1 MSVLNRIAAF
11 WRNLFRKGDVEQEL
25 SDELAYALDALVE
38 KKITEGLSEVEARR
52 QAAMQLGGVEQ
63 LKEKIREAKA
73 GYYIEGV
80 GRDLRYAGRMFFK
93 NPGFTVVAIIALA
106 LGIGA
111 NTAIF
116 SLVNGVLLRP
126 LPFPDAERIV
136 YFEGKNPAAGITD
149 SNISYLDFTDWSQQ
163 TDLFASTAA
172 YWTGNADLSGDGAEP
187 EAVPRAGVTTGF
199 FYVLGV
205 QPVLGRP
212 FVPED
217 DKPATFNEGRGT
229 VAIISHGLWKRRFG
243 SDPAIVGKQVV
254 MKSRPLTVIGVM
266 PPGFE
271 YPEQTQIWVN
281 SAVNLSEEPRD
292 NRAWSAIA
300 RLNSNVDLKQAQT
313 RVSAINAR
321 LDQQFHDTNKGWDV
335 SLWTLHER
343 LVRDIKPSLLA
354 LLGAVGLV
362 LLIACANIANLLL
375 ARSAARQKEI
385 AIRAAM
391 GASRSRVLR
400 QMLTESI
407 LLSASGGVLG
417 LVFSIW
423 LTDVLMS
430 MLPEGA
436 PRLEQIGIDYRV
448 LTFALGVSALTGVLF
463 GIVPAL
469 QASKLDVTSALK
481 EGGRSAEGHRRTSG
495 RSLLLIGEVALS
507 LMLLVGAGLLI
518 KSFLRLQEVRP
529 GFNAHNVLIAN
540 LSLQG
545 PKYKDDQQCVEF
557 FRQLNERLEEVPGVQ
572 AAGGR
577 GNLPLN
583 ASGYAIGRGF
593 IPEGRPLT
601 VDKAK
606 DAMFSTITGDYFRA
620 LQIPLLSGRTFGP
633 RDNADGPKV
642 VIINETTAKRHFG
655 SPTAAIGKRLSI
667 WAAFRGHRRD
677 EKFMREIVGVV
688 GDTKTGSLAG
698 EGGAQI
704 YVPHAQDSQWNFMGL
719 VIRTAGDPGAFA
731 TTLRREVQALD
742 KDQPIYNVRTMDDV
756 VMNSLGTRRVSM
768 PLFAVFACAA
778 LLLAAI
784 GIYGVMAYSV
794 AQRTHEIGIRMALG
808 AQRSDVLG
816 LVVRQGMTLSVIG
829 VAVGLAGA
837 FALTRLI
844 ANLLFNVRPDD
855 PTTYLAISLLLGA
868 VAFLACYLP
877 ARRAAKL
884 DPVIALSR
892 V

>member
-1 MSVLNRIAAF
+1 MNTLLHDIRYGVRML
-11 WRNLFRKGDVEQEL
+11 LKHKGF
-25 SDELAYALDALVE
+25 SA
-38 KKITEGLSEVEARR
+38 
-52 QAAMQLGGVEQ
+52 
-63 LKEKIREAKA
+63 
-73 GYYIEGV
+73 
-80 GRDLRYAGRMFFK
+80 
-93 NPGFTVVAIIALA
+93 VAIIALG

-126 LPFPDAERIV
+126 LPFPNSDRII

-199 FYVLGV
+199 FSVLGV
-205 QPVLGRP
+205 QPVLGRA

-217 DKPATFNEGRGT
+217 DKPASFNEGRGT

-243 SDPAIVGKQVV
+243 SDPAIIGRVV
-254 MKSRPLTVIGVM
+254 QMKSRPLTVIGVM

-321 LDQQFHDTNKGWDV
+321 LDKQFHETNKGWDV

-343 LVRDIKPSLLA
+343 LVREVKPSLLA

-362 LLIACANIANLLL
+362 LLIACANVANLLL

-391 GASRSRVLR
+391 GASRTRVLR

-407 LLSASGGVLG
+407 LLSAIGGIAG
-417 LVFSIW
+417 LILSIW

-436 PRLEQIGIDYRV
+436 PRLEHIGIDYRV
-448 LTFALGVSALTGVLF
+448 LAFALGVSGAYRILF

-481 EGGRSAEGHRRTSG
+481 EGGRSGEGHRRTSA

-518 KSFLRLQEVRP
+518 KSFLRLQEIRP

-540 LSLQG
+540 LALPY
-545 PKYKDDQQCVEF
+545 PKYQYEQFEEF
-557 FRQLNERLEEVPGVQ
+557 FRQLKERLEAAPGVQ
-572 AAGGR
+572 AAGGSM
-577 GNLPLN
+577 NLPLN

-601 VDKAK
+601 VDENR
-606 DAMFSTITGDYFRA
+606 DAMFSSITGDYFRA
-620 LQIPLLSGRTFGP
+620 LQIPLLSGRTFEL
-633 RDNADGPKV
+633 RDNADAPKV
-642 VIINETTAKRHFG
+642 VIINETIAKRHFG
-655 SPTAAIGKRLSI
+655 SPAEAIGKRLSI
-667 WAAFRGHRRD
+667 WRD

-688 GDTKTGSLAG
+688 GDTKTGSLTG

-704 YVPHAQDSQWNFMGL
+704 YVPNAQARENFMGL
-719 VIRTAGDPGAFA
+719 VIRTAGDPAAFA
-731 TTLRREVQALD
+731 TTLRHEVQALD

-768 PLFAVFACAA
+768 QLFAVFAIAA

-784 GIYGVMAYSV
+784 GIYGVMAYTV
-794 AQRTHEIGIRMALG
+794 TQRTQEIGIRMALG

-816 LVVRQGMTLSVIG
+816 LVVRQGMTLAAIG
-829 VAVGLAGA
+829 VVAGLAGA
-837 FALTRLI
+837 FSLTRVM
-844 ANLLFNVRPDD
+844 ASLLFNVRPDD
-855 PTTYLAISLLLGA
+855 PTTYLAISFLLIV

-892 V
+892 T

>member
-1 MSVLNRIAAF
+1 MF
-11 WRNLFRKGDVEQEL
+11 G
-25 SDELAYALDALVE
+25 
-38 KKITEGLSEVEARR
+38 
-52 QAAMQLGGVEQ
+52 
-63 LKEKIREAKA
+63 
-73 GYYIEGV
+73 
-80 GRDLRYAGRMFFK
+80 DLRYALRKLAKAPAFA
-93 NPGFTVVAIIALA
+93 AIAILTLA

-126 LPFPDAERIV
+126 LPFPESERII

-187 EAVPRAGVTTGF
+187 EAVPRAGVTPGF
-199 FYVLGV
+199 FSVLGV
-205 QPVLGRP
+205 QPVLGRAIL
-212 FVPED
+212 PED
-217 DKPATFNEGRGT
+217 DKPASFNEGRGT

-243 SDPAIVGKQVV
+243 SDPAIIGKQVV

-300 RLNSNVDLKQAQT
+300 RLKPNVDLKQAQT

-321 LDQQFHDTNKGWDV
+321 LDKQFHETNKGWDV

-343 LVRDIKPSLLA
+343 LVREVKPSLLA
-354 LLGAVGLV
+354 LLGAVGFV
-362 LLIACANIANLLL
+362 LLIACANVANLLL

-391 GASRSRVLR
+391 GASRTRVLR

-407 LLSASGGVLG
+407 LLSAIGGIAG
-417 LVFSIW
+417 LVLSIW

-529 GFNAHNVLIAN
+529 GFNAHNVLVAN
-540 LSLQG
+540 LALPY
-545 PKYKDDQQCVEF
+545 PKYQYHQFEEF
-557 FRQLNERLEEVPGVQ
+557 FRQLKERLEAAPGVQ
-572 AAGGR
+572 AAGG
-577 GNLPLN
+577 GINLPLN

-601 VDKAK
+601 VDENR
-606 DAMFSTITGDYFRA
+606 DAMFSSITGDYFRA
-620 LQIPLLSGRTFGP
+620 LQIPLVAGRTFEL
-633 RDNADGPKV
+633 RDNADAPKV
-642 VIINETTAKRHFG
+642 VIINETIAKRHFG
-655 SPTAAIGKRLSI
+655 SPAEAIGKRLSI
-667 WAAFRGHRRD
+667 WRD

-688 GDTKTGSLAG
+688 GDTKTGSLTG

-704 YVPHAQDSQWNFMGL
+704 YVPNAQAEFNIMGL
-719 VIRTAGDPGAFA
+719 VIRTARDPAAFA
-731 TTLRREVQALD
+731 TTLRHEVQALD
-742 KDQPIYNVRTMDDV
+742 KDQPVYSVRTMDDV
-756 VMNSLGTRRVSM
+756 VANSLGTRRVSM
-768 PLFAVFACAA
+768 QLFTVFAIAA

-794 AQRTHEIGIRMALG
+794 TQRTQEIGIRMALG
-808 AQRSDVLG
+808 AQKSDVLR
-816 LVVRQGMTLSVIG
+816 LVVRQGMTLAAIG
-829 VAVGLAGA
+829 VVVGLVGA
-837 FALTRLI
+837 LGLTRVI
-844 ANLLFNVRPDD
+844 SNLLFGVGASD
-855 PTTYLAISLLLGA
+855 PTTFILISLLLIA
-868 VAFLACYLP
+868 VAFVACYLP

-884 DPVIALSR
+884 DPVIALTR
-892 V
+892 A

>member
-1 MSVLNRIAAF
+1 MNTLLQDIRYG
-11 WRNLFRKGDVEQEL
+11 FRML
-25 SDELAYALDALVE
+25 
-38 KKITEGLSEVEARR
+38 
-52 QAAMQLGGVEQ
+52 
-63 LKEKIREAKA
+63 LKHK
-73 GYYIEGV
+73 
-80 GRDLRYAGRMFFK
+80 
-93 NPGFTVVAIIALA
+93 GFTAVAILALG

-126 LPFPDAERIV
+126 LPFPDAERII

-199 FYVLGV
+199 FSVLGV
-205 QPVLGRP
+205 QPVLGRA

-243 SDPAIVGKQVV
+243 SDPAIVGRVV
-254 MKSRPLTVIGVM
+254 QMKSRPLTVIGVM

-281 SAVNLSEEPRD
+281 SAVNLSWEPRD

-300 RLNSNVDLKQAQT
+300 RLNPNVDLKQAQT
-313 RVSAINAR
+313 RMSAINAQ
-321 LDQQFHDTNKGWDV
+321 LDKQFHDTNKGWDV

-343 LVRDIKPSLLA
+343 LVREVKPSLLA

-362 LLIACANIANLLL
+362 LLIACANVANLLL
-375 ARSAARQKEI
+375 ARSAARKKEI
-385 AIRAAM
+385 AVRAAM
-391 GASRSRVLR
+391 GASRTRVLR

-407 LLSASGGVLG
+407 LLSAIGGIAG
-417 LVFSIW
+417 LVLSIW

-436 PRLEQIGIDYRV
+436 PRLGRIGIDYRV
-448 LTFALGVSALTGVLF
+448 LTFAFGISALTGVLF

-481 EGGRSAEGHRRTSG
+481 EGGRSGEAVRRTSA

-540 LSLQG
+540 LALPY
-545 PKYKDDQQCVEF
+545 PKYQYEQFEEF
-557 FRQLNERLEEVPGVQ
+557 FRQLKERLEAAPGVL
-572 AAGGR
+572 AAGGSM
-577 GNLPLN
+577 NLPLN

-601 VDKAK
+601 VDENR
-606 DAMFSTITGDYFRA
+606 DAMFSSITGDYFRA
-620 LQIPLLSGRTFGP
+620 LQIPLLAGRTFEL
-633 RDNADGPKV
+633 RDNADAPKV
-642 VIINETTAKRHFG
+642 VVINETIAKRHFG
-655 SPTAAIGKRLSI
+655 SATGAIGKRLSI
-667 WAAFRGHRRD
+667 WHD

-688 GDTKTGSLAG
+688 GDTKTGSLTG

-704 YVPHAQDSQWNFMGL
+704 YVPNAQARENFMGL
-719 VIRTAGDPGAFA
+719 VIRTAGNPAAFA

-756 VMNSLGTRRVSM
+756 VANSLGTRRVSM
-768 PLFAVFACAA
+768 QLFAVFAIAA

-784 GIYGVMAYSV
+784 GISGVMAYSV
-794 AQRTHEIGIRMALG
+794 TQRTQEIGIRMALG
-808 AQRSDVLG
+808 AQGGDVLRM
-816 LVVRQGMTLSVIG
+816 VIRQGMTLALIG
-829 VAVGLAGA
+829 IGVGLAGA
-837 FALTRLI
+837 FGLTRVL
-844 ANLLFNVRPDD
+844 ANLLFGVKATD
-855 PTTYLAISLLLGA
+855 PVTFVAISLLLTF
-868 VAFLACYLP
+868 VALLACYLP
-877 ARRAAKL
+877 ARRASRV
-884 DPVIALSR
+884 DPLIALR
-892 V
+892 AE

>member
-1 MSVLNRIAAF
+1 MSVLNRMVAF

-52 QAAMQLGGVEQ
+52 QAAIELGGVEQ
-63 LKEKIREAKA
+63 LKEKVREAKA

-80 GRDLRYAGRMFFK
+80 VRDLRYAGRMFFK
-93 NPGFTVVAIIALA
+93 NPGFTAVAVIALG

-126 LPFPDAERIV
+126 LPFPDAERII
-136 YFEGKNPAAGITD
+136 YLEGKNPAAGITE
-149 SNISYLDFTDWSQQ
+149 SNISFLDFTDWSQQ

-172 YWTGNADLSGDGAEP
+172 YWTGEAHLGADGGEP
-187 EAVPRAGVTTGF
+187 ERVPRAGVTTGF
-199 FYVLGV
+199 FSVLGV
-205 QPVLGRP
+205 QPALGRT

-217 DKPATFNEGRGT
+217 DKGWPQT

-243 SDPAIVGKQVV
+243 SDPAIVGKQVQ
-254 MKSRPLTVIGVM
+254 MSSMPLTIIGVM
-266 PPGFE
+266 PPAFE
-271 YPEQTQIWVN
+271 YPERTQIWVP
-281 SAVNLSEEPRD
+281 SAINLSDEPRD
-292 NRAWSAIA
+292 NRVWSAIA
-300 RLNSNVDLKQAQT
+300 RLNTGIDLKQAQA
-313 RVSAINAR
+313 RLSAINAQ
-321 LDQQFHDTNKGWDV
+321 LDKQFHETNKGWDV
-335 SLWTLHER
+335 FVSTLHER
-343 LVRDIKPSLLA
+343 LVREVKPSLLA
-354 LLGAVGLV
+354 LLGAVGFV
-362 LLIACANIANLLL
+362 LLIACANVANLLL

-391 GASRSRVLR
+391 GASRARVLR

-407 LLSASGGVLG
+407 LLSAIGGAAGFVLSISLTG
-417 LVFSIW
+417 L
-423 LTDVLMS
+423 LMS

-448 LTFALGVSALTGVLF
+448 LAFALGVSALTGILF

-481 EGGRSAEGHRRTSG
+481 EGGRSGEGHRRTSA

-529 GFNAHNVLIAN
+529 GFNAHNVLTAH

-545 PKYKDDQQCVEF
+545 PKYKDDQQYVEF
-557 FRQLNERLEEVPGVQ
+557 FRQLKDRLEAEPGVQ
-572 AAGGR
+572 AVGGSV
-577 GNLPLN
+577 NLPLEPT
-583 ASGYAIGRGF
+583 GYAIGRGF
-593 IPEGRPLT
+593 IPEGRGLT
-601 VDKAK
+601 ADEAK

-620 LQIPLLSGRTFGP
+620 LQIPLLSGRTFEAG
-633 RDNADGPKV
+633 DNAVGPKE
-642 VIINETTAKRHFG
+642 VIFYESAAKRHFG

-667 WAAFRGHRRD
+667 WSAFRGHRRD

-688 GDTKTGSLAG
+688 GDTKTGSLTG
-698 EGGAQI
+698 EGGMQI

-719 VIRTAGDPGAFA
+719 VIRTVGDPAAFA

-768 PLFAVFACAA
+768 QLFAVFGIAA

-784 GIYGVMAYSV
+784 GIYGVMAYTV
-794 AQRTHEIGIRMALG
+794 TQRTQEIGIRMALG

-816 LVVRQGMTLSVIG
+816 LVVRQGMTLAAIG
-829 VAVGLAGA
+829 VVAGLAGA
-837 FALTRLI
+837 FSLTRVM
-844 ANLLFNVRPDD
+844 ASLLFNVRPDD
-855 PTTYLAISLLLGA
+855 PTTYLAISFLLIV

-884 DPVIALSR
+884 DPLIALSR
-892 V
+892 T